1 MCVCAYMQAYAWDV
15 LGVHAC
21 MYSVPWP
28 NDVHMC
34 VSTVC
39 KCRCVWMH
47 VHVPE
52 CLWRT
57 WVYILPKELTHIGTR
72 RLIHTYSACTH
83 AYTHTTILCH
93 GWDPHMSLVVSL
105 CCTERHRCQ
114 IMSIRSCAL

>member
-72 RLIHTYSACTH
+72 RLIHTYMHRRHAHLHTH
-83 AYTHTTILCH
+83 YYTVSWLGSSHELSRESLLYKETQ
-93 GWDPHMSLVVSL
+93 MSNH
-105 CCTERHRCQ
+105 EH
-114 IMSIRSCAL
+114 